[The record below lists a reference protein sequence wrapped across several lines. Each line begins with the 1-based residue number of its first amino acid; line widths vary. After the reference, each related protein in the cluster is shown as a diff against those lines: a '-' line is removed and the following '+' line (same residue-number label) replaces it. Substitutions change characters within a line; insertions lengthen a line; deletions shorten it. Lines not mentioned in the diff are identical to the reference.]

1 MEFLITESQLKLI
14 LQEQDQSKMSDYMKE
29 MYSYTKNLVEKS
41 KKIYGLNLKLLLTW
55 GASIGGFVLPLDNFI
70 KTGRFELNDVEQ
82 TLILIGIACSIFYD
96 NSRTLKLIY
105 KKIKENGLEDVFKEV
120 LVKSKNL
127 KSSFLRFLSS
137 VNVTVS
143 SSLDLL
149 AYSFLIPIITDIL
162 DASVNGGDIEIMS
175 KTIAKRLIASGV
187 VIVSQVFLSETIK
200 KLIKKFSRQT

>member
-70 KTGRFELNDVEQ
+70 KTGRFELNDVDK

-127 KSSFLRFLSS
+127 KSSFSRFLSS

>member
-29 MYSYTKNLVEKS
+29 MYSYTKNLVDKS
-41 KKIYGLNLKLLLTW
+41 KKIYGLNLKLFLTW

-105 KKIKENGLEDVFKEV
+105 KKIKEHGLEDVFKEV

-127 KSSFLRFLSS
+127 KSSFSRFLSS
-137 VNVTVS
+137 ANVTVS

-162 DASVNGGDIEIMS
+162 DASVNGGIEIMS

-200 KLIKKFSRQT
+200 KVIKKFSRQT

>member
-29 MYSYTKNLVEKS
+29 MYSYTKNLVDKS

-55 GASIGGFVLPLDNFI
+55 GASIGGFILPLDNFI

-105 KKIKENGLEDVFKEV
+105 KKIKEHGLEDVFKEV

-127 KSSFLRFLSS
+127 KSSFSRFLSS
-137 VNVTVS
+137 ANVTVS

-187 VIVSQVFLSETIK
+187 VIVSQVFLSEAIK

>member
-29 MYSYTKNLVEKS
+29 MYSYTKNLVDKS

-105 KKIKENGLEDVFKEV
+105 KKIKEHGLEDVFKEV

-127 KSSFLRFLSS
+127 KSSFSRFLSS
-137 VNVTVS
+137 ANVTVS
-143 SSLDLL
+143 SSLDLI

>member
-29 MYSYTKNLVEKS
+29 MYSYTKNLVDKS

-105 KKIKENGLEDVFKEV
+105 KKIKEHGLEDVFKEV

-127 KSSFLRFLSS
+127 KSSFSRFLSS
-137 VNVTVS
+137 ANVTVS

-187 VIVSQVFLSETIK
+187 VIVSQVFLS
-200 KLIKKFSRQT
+200 

>member
-105 KKIKENGLEDVFKEV
+105 KKIKEHGLEDVFKEV

-127 KSSFLRFLSS
+127 KSPFLRFLSS

>member
-29 MYSYTKNLVEKS
+29 MYSYTKNLVDKS
-41 KKIYGLNLKLLLTW
+41 KKIYGLNLKLFLTW

-105 KKIKENGLEDVFKEV
+105 KKIKEHGLEDVFKEV

-127 KSSFLRFLSS
+127 KSSFSRFLSS
-137 VNVTVS
+137 ANVTVS

-200 KLIKKFSRQT
+200 KVIKKFSRQT

>member
-14 LQEQDQSKMSDYMKE
+14 LQEQYQSKMSDYMKE
-29 MYSYTKNLVEKS
+29 MYSYTKNLVDKS

-105 KKIKENGLEDVFKEV
+105 KKIKEHGLEDVFKEV

-127 KSSFLRFLSS
+127 KSSFSRFLSS
-137 VNVTVS
+137 ANVTVS

-187 VIVSQVFLSETIK
+187 VIVSQVFLSEAIK

>member
-41 KKIYGLNLKLLLTW
+41 KKIYGFNLKLLLTW

-82 TLILIGIACSIFYD
+82 TLILIGIACSVFYD

>member
-105 KKIKENGLEDVFKEV
+105 KKIKEHGLEDVFKEV

-127 KSSFLRFLSS
+127 KSSFSRFLSS

>member
-127 KSSFLRFLSS
+127 KSSLLRFLSS

>member
-82 TLILIGIACSIFYD
+82 TLILIGIACSVFYD

>member
-82 TLILIGIACSIFYD
+82 TLILIGIACSIFYE

>member
-29 MYSYTKNLVEKS
+29 MYSYTKNLVDKS
-41 KKIYGLNLKLLLTW
+41 KKIYGFNLKLLLTW

-105 KKIKENGLEDVFKEV
+105 KKIKEHGLEDVFKEV

-127 KSSFLRFLSS
+127 KISFSRFLSS
-137 VNVTVS
+137 ANVTVS

-162 DASVNGGDIEIMS
+162 DASVNGGNIEIMS

>member
-105 KKIKENGLEDVFKEV
+105 KKIKEHGLEDVFKEV

-127 KSSFLRFLSS
+127 KSSFSRFLSS
-137 VNVTVS
+137 ANVTVS

>member
-41 KKIYGLNLKLLLTW
+41 KKIYGFNLKLLLTW

-70 KTGRFELNDVEQ
+70 KTGRFELNDVDQ
-82 TLILIGIACSIFYD
+82 TLILIGIACSVFYD

-127 KSSFLRFLSS
+127 KSSFSRFLSS

-187 VIVSQVFLSETIK
+187 VIVSQVFLSEAIK